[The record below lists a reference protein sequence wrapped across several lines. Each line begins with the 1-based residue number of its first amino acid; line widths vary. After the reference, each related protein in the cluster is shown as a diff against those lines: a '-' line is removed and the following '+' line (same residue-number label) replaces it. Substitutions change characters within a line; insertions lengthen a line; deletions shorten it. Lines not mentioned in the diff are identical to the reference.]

1 MNWEYSCGAIVF
13 TRRNEEPL
21 FVVVQEMAGAYS
33 FPKGHMEGAETEME
47 TAQREIEEEI
57 GLRPRFL
64 PGFRQEDEYD
74 LAEKPGTRK
83 RVVYFLAEFENE
95 PLTPRPGEIRRVL
108 LLSYREALPYFEHES
123 SRRILTA
130 AYTFLTA
137 SPEANA

>member
-83 RVVYFLAEFENE
+83 RVVYFLAEFGNE
-95 PLTPRPGEIRRVL
+95 PLTPHPGEIRRVL
-108 LLSYREALPYFEHES
+108 LLPYREALPYFGHES

-137 SPEANA
+137 STAGNL